1 VVAHYQEDTEQMAE
15 TLKQVKAR
23 LPPGQTTRTIIY
35 HKGGRDASGVREL
48 RDIAD
53 EVVVLPNIGREGE
66 TYLVSRQRAAARDT
80 AHAG

>member
-53 EVVVLPNIGREGE
+53 EVGE